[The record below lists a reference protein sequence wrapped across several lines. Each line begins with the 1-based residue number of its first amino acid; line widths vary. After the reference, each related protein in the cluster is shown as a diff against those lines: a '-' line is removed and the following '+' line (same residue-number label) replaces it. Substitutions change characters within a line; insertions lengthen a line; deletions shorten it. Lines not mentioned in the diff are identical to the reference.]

1 MIGGSEFLFEVRERE
16 LEENVKLEVLA
27 QLVAHGDSPIEDVTA
42 TLFDVADGHAL
53 DR

>member
-1 MIGGSEFLFEVRERE
+1 MFGGSDFFKARERE
-16 LEENVKLEVLA
+16 LEEHVKLEVLA